1 MKAILITLCCVGIG
15 LGTQSPSY
23 AVATVLTFGSLTGES
38 TSGSASDTQPM
49 FASAISLSSTDDI
62 FNSFGAYA
70 FAEGPVLR
78 VKAEAATTSLLG
90 AAPSATAKAS
100 WSDTLTIEN
109 PEIIH
114 FLGAFV
120 YFKPIA
126 RGVGKNGSATL
137 SASVLGIGNAFEGGD
152 TKTLDFADTT
162 STTSTVAIIQVPI
175 ESFTSGLDF
184 FMQLDAHASASAFDP
199 SRLDSSIDFLHT
211 AELPPLFIGDVNGT
225 PIPELAGLQIVGSS
239 GYTYA
244 VTVAAPEPARAVM
257 LMLGVLLMMIR
268 RPRRRAPG
276 NC

>member
-1 MKAILITLCCVGIG
+1 MKAIFITLCCVGIG

-23 AVATVLTFGSLTGES
+23 AVATALTSGSLTGES
-38 TSGSASDTQPM
+38 SSGSASDTQPL
-49 FASAISLSSTDDI
+49 FASAISLSSSGDV
-62 FNSFGAYA
+62 FNSYGAYA
-70 FAEGPVLR
+70 FAEGPILR
-78 VKAEAATTSLLG
+78 VKAEAATTALLG
-90 AAPSATAKAS
+90 AAPSATAIAS

-137 SASVLGIGNAFEGGD
+137 SASVLGIGNAFEGSD

-199 SRLDSSIDFLHT
+199 SGLDSSIDFLHT

-239 GYTYA
+239 GISYA
-244 VTVAAPEPARAVM
+244 VTTAVPEPGRMM
-257 LMLGVLLMMIR
+257 LVTLGALLLALR
-268 RPRRRAPG
+268 RPGRAIAA
-276 NC
+276 